1 MVIWAPEK
9 ARLGQGDWGQ
19 VPRPASWGPRAGKSS
34 PESLHA
40 SGLLSHVLSSSPG
53 SEGWGGTEVFLGHL
67 SGQKRAWA
75 RLHTG
80 TDGQTAAGGSEGRRL
95 AAPISKELCKRDSCR
110 RCYLPS
116 RCSHMTKG
124 VPWSGGG
131 SGVPSDRQWTG
142 ECLMGCLS
150 RAKRKVE
157 CRRGWVLC
165 DCAEEVA
172 RISGALTS

>member
-1 MVIWAPEK
+1 MTEKKHKEMVIWAPEK

-19 VPRPASWGPRAGKSS
+19 VPRPASWGPRAGKPS

-116 RCSHMTKG
+116 RCSHTGDIDG
-124 VPWSGGG
+124 VLFANKKEEKEEG
-131 SGVPSDRQWTG
+131 QQ
-142 ECLMGCLS
+142 
-150 RAKRKVE
+150 KKVA
-157 CRRGWVLC
+157 GPFFPLLGIYHFQHFSF
-165 DCAEEVA
+165 AF
-172 RISGALTS
+172 